1 MRIGDGAAS
10 VRNGS
15 LFKVLFSRV
24 DIWFDFTDS
33 SGLLEMSCELTSHL
47 Y

>member
-1 MRIGDGAAS
+1 MRIGDGAAA
-10 VRNGS
+10 VHDGS

-33 SGLLEMSCELTSHL
+33 SGLL
-47 Y
+47 